1 MGQWNLTNLKKTIYY
16 LKRNGLRATWYA
28 ARERMECKGRVPYEY
43 VAPTKRE
50 LSEQKRTK
58 LAFGETISI
67 LVPAY
72 RTGAVYLRE
81 LIDSVLQ
88 QTYPH
93 WELILADATEDDS
106 VKQVVESYGDERI
119 HYYHLEENGGISA
132 NTNQALEHASG
143 SYIGLLDHDD
153 VLTPDALYQMAARIG
168 ILREKGVEAGF
179 LYSDEDKCDGDR
191 SRYYEPHFKE
201 DFNFDLLLSNNY
213 ICHFL
218 VMETGLM
225 RAVGFRKEY
234 DGAQD
239 YDLVLRATAKLMES
253 ASGEG
258 TGRWAWQ
265 RRIVHVPKV
274 LYHWRCHEASTAAN
288 PRSKEYAYIAGRR
301 ALQDF
306 ADRQGWRAV
315 AADLK
320 HLGFYRLEYGTS
332 IFDSRSDLGAVGG
345 RVLAAGQIG
354 GGRYREDGNVYYE
367 GTPKDYSGYLN
378 RAVLQQNAAALDL
391 RCIWVR
397 RECFDLF
404 ARTVGVPYVVQEE
417 TGRFDASTLP
427 EGADVIALGL
437 ALGRALQ
444 AEGYE
449 LLWDPALTV
458 SL

>member
-345 RVLAAGQIG
+345 GVLAAGKIV
-354 GGRYREDGNVYYE
+354 GGR
-367 GTPKDYSGYLN
+367 
-378 RAVLQQNAAALDL
+378 
-391 RCIWVR
+391 
-397 RECFDLF
+397 
-404 ARTVGVPYVVQEE
+404 
-417 TGRFDASTLP
+417 
-427 EGADVIALGL
+427 
-437 ALGRALQ
+437 
-444 AEGYE
+444 
-449 LLWDPALTV
+449 
-458 SL
+458 